1 MAKATKWLPLFKK
14 YISHLRIQSKHAV
27 DDPDGEGIELKL
39 WASQRMV
46 LEQICE
52 GLEDG
57 IHVFYI
63 LKSRQLGVT
72 TITLAI
78 LLFWLAL
85 NPNTIGCMVSDHEK
99 NKAKN
104 RETIRKYCKSLAG
117 FMGKSFAI
125 VSDNKFGFVFA
136 NGSRLDMLV
145 AGNRADWGEGE
156 GYLVG
161 HLTEI
166 QRYKKVEGIQG
177 FRHAMA
183 PENPRALYIH
193 EGTAAGPNHWK
204 DMWEAGREDP
214 YTSKCIFVGWWSH
227 DLQKVNRKDR
237 RWEAFGTLPPTPEEN
252 DRIAAVREL
261 YGVDITME
269 QLAWYRWQQTMPASD
284 EAELDQNQPWTEHE
298 AFVQSG
304 QSFFGQKRI
313 AIVRER
319 ILSAPAA
326 LASDG
331 GYGYTA
337 WNLHLGLEYHLSKI
351 EPITEQVHDDY
362 IKMRVWEEPHPEG
375 EYVIGVDPA
384 LGRSEDS
391 NNHCVSVWRC
401 FADKLVQVAEWA
413 DSMTD
418 TRGCAWVTAYMAG
431 QYQNCRVNIDLT
443 GGVGAAV
450 MQEFEGLRARMRS
463 EMYQGKVG
471 AFGEDFL
478 AAANWYLYRRVD
490 SPGPGFM
497 YATKLGRDLKWKT
510 MNMLRDSFVMEH
522 LEIRSIQ
529 LLDEMVNIIQD
540 RIDIGAAA
548 PGRQRDD
555 RTFAMAL
562 ANTTWV
568 ENLRP
573 GLIAR
578 GITWEGSKNLESG
591 KVSPVAE
598 ALNRRVYSLI
608 RLHEEM
614 KDQPPPKTFFEAR
627 GLV

>member
-1 MAKATKWLPLFKK
+1 MAKATKWLPLFQKM
-14 YISHLRIQSKHAV
+14 IGHLRIQSKHAA
-27 DDPDGEGIELKL
+27 DDPDGEGIALKL
-39 WASQRMV
+39 WTSQRMV

-78 LLFWLAL
+78 LLFWLAM

-104 RETIRKYCKSLAG
+104 RETIRKYVKSLSD

-125 VSDNKFGFVFA
+125 VQDNKFGFVFS

-145 AGNRADWGEGE
+145 AGNRSDWGEGE

-204 DMWEAGREDP
+204 DMWEAGREDT

-227 DLQKVNRKDR
+227 DLQRVSRKDR
-237 RWEAFGTLPPTPEEN
+237 RWEAFGTTPPTPDEN
-252 DRIAAVREL
+252 DRIAAVRDQ
-261 YGVDITME
+261 YGIDITME
-269 QLAWYRWQQTMPASD
+269 QLAWYRWQQTMPSSD
-284 EAELDQNQPWTEHE
+284 EDELSQNQPWTEQE

-313 AIVRER
+313 AIVRDR
-319 ILSAPAA
+319 ILSAEPAP
-326 LASDG
+326 ASEG

-337 WNLHLGLEYHLSKI
+337 WNLYLGQEYHLSKI

-375 EYVIGVDPA
+375 IYAIGVDPA

-401 FADKLVQVAEWA
+401 FADKMVQVAEWA
-413 DSMTD
+413 DSIPD

-431 QYQNCRVNIDLT
+431 QYQNCRINIDLT

-450 MQEFEGLRARMRS
+450 MQEFDGLRQRMRT
-463 EMYQGKVG
+463 EMYQGKAG
-471 AFGEDFL
+471 GFGEDFL
-478 AAANWYLYRRVD
+478 ASANWYLYRRVD

-497 YATKLGRDLKWKT
+497 YVTKLGRDLKWKT

-522 LEIRSIQ
+522 LEIRSVQ
-529 LLDEMVNIIQD
+529 LLDEMVNVIQD
-540 RIDIGAAA
+540 KIDIGAAA

-555 RTFAMAL
+555 RTFSMAL

-573 GLIAR
+573 GLIAQ

-591 KVSPVAE
+591 RISPAAE
-598 ALNRRVYSLI
+598 LLNRKVYSLI

-614 KDQPPPKTFFEAR
+614 KDAPPPKTFFEAR